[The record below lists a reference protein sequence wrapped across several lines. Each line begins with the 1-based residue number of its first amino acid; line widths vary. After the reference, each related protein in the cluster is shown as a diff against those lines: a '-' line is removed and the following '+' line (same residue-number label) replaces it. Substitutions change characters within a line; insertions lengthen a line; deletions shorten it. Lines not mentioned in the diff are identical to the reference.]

1 MRDPAFKAKHRGG
14 LLSDT
19 DHRLL
24 MQWALA
30 MTEHLALYLTVPVE
44 PILIE
49 VLEVGR
55 QWSEGRAGTGE
66 AMKASRAVH
75 KHAQSIADPVYK
87 LFCRSVG
94 HAVATAHMADHSLG
108 PVHYGTKLVNLLGFH
123 DKQELAWQLAK
134 LQELCPSLVPIVEQA
149 LEQKLR
155 LQLQL

>member
-75 KHAQSIADPVYK
+75 KHA
-87 LFCRSVG
+87 
-94 HAVATAHMADHSLG
+94 
-108 PVHYGTKLVNLLGFH
+108 
-123 DKQELAWQLAK
+123 
-134 LQELCPSLVPIVEQA
+134 
-149 LEQKLR
+149 
-155 LQLQL
+155 

>member
-14 LLSDT
+14 LLSDA

-30 MTEHLALYLTVPVE
+30 MTEHLALYLTVPVD
-44 PILIE
+44 PVLIDA
-49 VLEVGR
+49 VEVGK
-55 QWSEGRAGTGE
+55 QWSEGRVGTGA
-66 AMKASRAVH
+66 AMQASRAVH
-75 KHAQSIADPVYK
+75 KYAQSIADPVNK

-108 PVHYGTKLVNLLGFH
+108 PVYYGTKLVKLLGFD

-134 LQELCPSLVPIVEQA
+134 LQELRPSLIPIVEQA
-149 LEQKLR
+149 LEKKLR
-155 LQLQL
+155 LQ